1 MFRPSYRSSSPFSLS
16 DLDMWDTKSRF
27 TAQSSAWCGTATVSG
42 TGFLSDV
49 SSSTSGST
57 GGFRQSDPSLR
68 KWQSLSHLAPE
79 CVTQPFPPSPGL
91 RFARGES
98 SFRQA
103 EGAHWLQDAHKH
115 LDTQLDRLRMRNSPL
130 SHNITASQLLDMKH
144 KQLSETL
151 ATLEQEKEAAELIQF
166 EKSHQRRA
174 LQEKVLQLEKELLH
188 QRSTLD
194 RRSHDQPTE
203 RNLDSLGGILPKSQD
218 NFNRQVTQ
226 NVDLE
231 LCKLRDALRDAEA
244 RAKTK
249 EEELNQALKK
259 LQISTETQQTL
270 LNQIEDTNQR
280 RQNLSSLQ
288 EELSEANNK
297 ISQACLEKA
306 ILSTQMLKLEGN
318 IKELKAKLTGF
329 DKDHLIQERTQQGSE
344 GCQSQSNQETV
355 QTKEDLKSLKEVHE
369 QLTGELEKIKQ
380 KLKASQSQLQ
390 EETLER
396 LTMSKRITDLEA
408 DCAQMTTE
416 REQRLS
422 KVSESGHE
430 EITAMKEKCH
440 LLRGSVEVL
449 ELEKQKLQDRCMYL
463 EAGVLEREEKLQ
475 LQEVEHRKQ
484 DAGRLQSN
492 EELKAVASLW
502 AQKWQRVALTL
513 QSTQEELEE
522 VKKSSRNEW
531 DLLLKA
537 ELGACK
543 QQLELERSRTLLHRC
558 EDKGTDALAQTEDRG
573 TQTKLSESSL
583 LWEPSSA
590 SHSRQNKAP
599 KSSEDQDDGNQ
610 ATIWTSNSLRSQ
622 LEEKQLQE
630 EETLSDQ
637 RLQTLRQLYPV
648 QDEIPSAEGRKDKSV
663 SHLDP
668 ETDQQRRMVTEQLK
682 NLFKERE
689 GKEVETVDNRL
700 AAGQN
705 APFSPEDW
713 SQTSKGV
720 RNSVDRRIW
729 QHGSGLM
736 PVFEEDEEECDC
748 PGGEEAHVEENWHN
762 QSQQMSTMTAV
773 ICKVKANNENVL
785 PATLRCKPIQDCPL
799 TVKNKTALGSDV
811 TDLQQTKPALLCPD
825 GLFLAEMVDICS
837 PDEDE
842 EEEGDK

>member
-27 TAQSSAWCGTATVSG
+27 TAQSSAWCGSATVSG

-57 GGFRQSDPSLR
+57 GGFRQSDPGLR

-79 CVTQPFPPSPGL
+79 CATQPFPPSPGSVL

-103 EGAHWLQDAHKH
+103 EGAHWLQDAHKR

-151 ATLEQEKEAAELIQF
+151 ATLEQEKEAAELSQF

-174 LQEKVLQLEKELLH
+174 LQERVLQLEKELLH
-188 QRSTLD
+188 LRSTLD

-203 RNLDSLGGILPKSQD
+203 RNLDSPGGTLPKSQD

-249 EEELNQALKK
+249 EDELNQALKK

-270 LNQIEDTNQR
+270 LNQIEETNQR
-280 RQNLSSLQ
+280 RQNLSTLQ

-297 ISQACLEKA
+297 ISRACLEKA
-306 ILSTQMLKLEGN
+306 ILSTQMLKLEEN

-369 QLTGELEKIKQ
+369 KLTGELEEIKQ
-380 KLKASQSQLQ
+380 KLKTSQSQLQ

-396 LTMSKRITDLEA
+396 LTISKRITGLEA
-408 DCAQMTTE
+408 DCAQLTTE
-416 REQRLS
+416 REELLS
-422 KVSESGHE
+422 RVSGSGHE
-430 EITAMKEKCH
+430 EITAIKEKCH
-440 LLRGSVEVL
+440 LLRESVEVL

-492 EELKAVASLW
+492 EELKAVASHW
-502 AQKWQRVALTL
+502 AQKWQRLALTL

-522 VKKSSRNEW
+522 VKKYNSRNES

-573 TQTKLSESSL
+573 TQTELSESSL

-590 SHSRQNKAP
+590 SHRSQNKAP

-622 LEEKQLQE
+622 LEESRRRTRQLQE

-648 QDEIPSAEGRKDKSV
+648 QDEIPSGEGRKDKTV
-663 SHLDP
+663 SPLDP

-689 GKEVETVDNRL
+689 GKEMETVDNRL
-700 AAGQN
+700 AAGEN
-705 APFSPEDW
+705 APSSPEDW
-713 SQTSKGV
+713 TQTSKGV

-748 PGGEEAHVEENWHN
+748 PGGEEARVEENWHN
-762 QSQQMSTMTAV
+762 QSQQ
-773 ICKVKANNENVL
+773 
-785 PATLRCKPIQDCPL
+785 QH
-799 TVKNKTALGSDV
+799 
-811 TDLQQTKPALLCPD
+811 
-825 GLFLAEMVDICS
+825 
-837 PDEDE
+837 
-842 EEEGDK
+842 

>member
-27 TAQSSAWCGTATVSG
+27 TAQSSAWCGTSTVSG

-57 GGFRQSDPSLR
+57 GGFRQSDPGLR

-79 CVTQPFPPSPGL
+79 CATQPFPPSPGSGL

-98 SFRQA
+98 SYRQA
-103 EGAHWLQDAHKH
+103 EGAHWLQDAHKR

-130 SHNITASQLLDMKH
+130 SHNITAAQLFDMKH

-151 ATLEQEKEAAELIQF
+151 ATLEQEKEA
-166 EKSHQRRA
+166 

-188 QRSTLD
+188 LRSTLD

-203 RNLDSLGGILPKSQD
+203 RNLDSLSGTLPKSQD

-249 EEELNQALKK
+249 EDELNQALKK

-270 LNQIEDTNQR
+270 LNQIEETNQR
-280 RQNLSSLQ
+280 RQNLSTLQ

-306 ILSTQMLKLEGN
+306 ILSTQMLKLEEN
-318 IKELKAKLTGF
+318 IKDLKAKLTGALF
-329 DKDHLIQERTQQGSE
+329 DKDHLIQERTQLQQGSE
-344 GCQSQSNQETV
+344 GCESQSNKHDQETV
-355 QTKEDLKSLKEVHE
+355 QMKEDLKSLKEVNE
-369 QLTGELEKIKQ
+369 KLTGELEKIKQ
-380 KLKASQSQLQ
+380 KRKTSQSRLQ

-396 LTMSKRITDLEA
+396 LTISKRITDLE
-408 DCAQMTTE
+408 
-416 REQRLS
+416 
-422 KVSESGHE
+422 
-430 EITAMKEKCH
+430 CH
-440 LLRGSVEVL
+440 LLRESVEVL
-449 ELEKQKLQDRCMYL
+449 EIEKQKLQDRCMYL

-492 EELKAVASLW
+492 EELKAVTSHW

-522 VKKSSRNEW
+522 VKKSNSRNESE
-531 DLLLKA
+531 LLLKA

-573 TQTKLSESSL
+573 TQTELSESSL

-590 SHSRQNKAP
+590 SHSSQNKAP

-610 ATIWTSNSLRSQ
+610 ATIWTSNSLRSE
-622 LEEKQLQE
+622 LEESRRRTRQLLE

-637 RLQTLRQLYPV
+637 RLQTLRQLYPFKMRYHLLK
-648 QDEIPSAEGRKDKSV
+648 AGRIKLS
-663 SHLDP
+663 
-668 ETDQQRRMVTEQLK
+668 
-682 NLFKERE
+682 
-689 GKEVETVDNRL
+689 
-700 AAGQN
+700 
-705 APFSPEDW
+705 
-713 SQTSKGV
+713 
-720 RNSVDRRIW
+720 
-729 QHGSGLM
+729 
-736 PVFEEDEEECDC
+736 
-748 PGGEEAHVEENWHN
+748 
-762 QSQQMSTMTAV
+762 
-773 ICKVKANNENVL
+773 
-785 PATLRCKPIQDCPL
+785 
-799 TVKNKTALGSDV
+799 
-811 TDLQQTKPALLCPD
+811 LL
-825 GLFLAEMVDICS
+825 
-837 PDEDE
+837 
-842 EEEGDK
+842 

>member
-57 GGFRQSDPSLR
+57 GGFRQSDPGLR

-144 KQLSETL
+144 KQLSQTL

-280 RQNLSSLQ
+280 RQNFSTLQ

-329 DKDHLIQERTQQGSE
+329 DKNHLIQERTQQGSE

-416 REQRLS
+416 REQWLS

-502 AQKWQRVALTL
+502 AQKWQRVVLTL

-573 TQTKLSESSL
+573 TQTQLSESSL

-590 SHSRQNKAP
+590 SHSSQNKAP
-599 KSSEDQDDGNQ
+599 KSSEDQDDGNP

-773 ICKVKANNENVL
+773 ICKVKANNENLL

-799 TVKNKTALGSDV
+799 TAKNKTALGSDV

>member
-1 MFRPSYRSSSPFSLS
+1 
-16 DLDMWDTKSRF
+16 MWDTKSRF
-27 TAQSSAWCGTATVSG
+27 TAQSSAWCGTSTVSG

-57 GGFRQSDPSLR
+57 GGFRQSDPGLR

-79 CVTQPFPPSPGL
+79 CATQPFPPSPGSGL

-98 SFRQA
+98 SYRQA
-103 EGAHWLQDAHKH
+103 EGAHWLQDAHKR

-130 SHNITASQLLDMKH
+130 SHNITAAQLFDMKH

-188 QRSTLD
+188 LRSTLD

-203 RNLDSLGGILPKSQD
+203 RNLDSLSGTLPKSQD

-244 RAKTK
+244 REKTK
-249 EEELNQALKK
+249 EDELNQALKK

-270 LNQIEDTNQR
+270 LNQIEETNQR
-280 RQNLSSLQ
+280 RQNLSTLQ

-306 ILSTQMLKLEGN
+306 ILSTQMLKLEEN
-318 IKELKAKLTGF
+318 IKDLKAKLTGALF
-329 DKDHLIQERTQQGSE
+329 DKDHRIQERTQLQQGSE
-344 GCQSQSNQETV
+344 GCESQSNKHDQETV
-355 QTKEDLKSLKEVHE
+355 QMKEDLKSLKEVNE
-369 QLTGELEKIKQ
+369 KLTGELEKIKQ
-380 KLKASQSQLQ
+380 KRKTSQSQLQ

-396 LTMSKRITDLEA
+396 LTISKRITDLEV
-408 DCAQMTTE
+408 DCAQLTTE
-416 REQRLS
+416 REELLS

-430 EITAMKEKCH
+430 EITAIKEKCH
-440 LLRGSVEVL
+440 LLRESVEVL

-492 EELKAVASLW
+492 EELKAVTSHW

-522 VKKSSRNEW
+522 VKKSNSRNESE
-531 DLLLKA
+531 LLLKA

-573 TQTKLSESSL
+573 TQTELSESSL

-590 SHSRQNKAP
+590 SHSSQNKAP

-610 ATIWTSNSLRSQ
+610 ATIWTSNSLRSE
-622 LEEKQLQE
+622 LEESRRRTRQLLE

-648 QDEIPSAEGRKDKSV
+648 QDEIPSVEGRKDKTV
-663 SHLDP
+663 SPLDP

-705 APFSPEDW
+705 APSSPEDW

-748 PGGEEAHVEENWHN
+748 PGGEEDHVEENWHN

-773 ICKVKANNENVL
+773 ICKLKAKNENLL

-799 TVKNKTALGSDV
+799 TAKNKTALGSDV
-811 TDLQQTKPALLCPD
+811 TDLQQIKPALLYPD
-825 GLFLAEMVDICS
+825 GLFLAELVDICS

>member
-1 MFRPSYRSSSPFSLS
+1 MTWIEEDSPKCSDRRTEAQVHFLS
-16 DLDMWDTKSRF
+16 VTSTCGTPNLVL
-27 TAQSSAWCGTATVSG
+27 QLNSAWCGTSTVSG

-49 SSSTSGST
+49 NSSTSGST
-57 GGFRQSDPSLR
+57 GGFRQSDPGLR

-79 CVTQPFPPSPGL
+79 CATQPFPPSPGSGL

-98 SFRQA
+98 SYRQA
-103 EGAHWLQDAHKH
+103 EGAHWLQDAHKR

-130 SHNITASQLLDMKH
+130 SHNITAAQLFDMKH
-144 KQLSETL
+144 KVSENIMDTMVKVESCFICTQHPVLHGCVSQQLSETL

-188 QRSTLD
+188 LRSTLD

-203 RNLDSLGGILPKSQD
+203 RNLDSLSGTLPKSQD

-249 EEELNQALKK
+249 EDELNQALKK
-259 LQISTETQQTL
+259 LQISTE
-270 LNQIEDTNQR
+270 E
-280 RQNLSSLQ
+280 
-288 EELSEANNK
+288 
-297 ISQACLEKA
+297 
-306 ILSTQMLKLEGN
+306 N
-318 IKELKAKLTGF
+318 IKDLKAKLTGALF
-329 DKDHLIQERTQQGSE
+329 DKDHLIQVNE
-344 GCQSQSNQETV
+344 
-355 QTKEDLKSLKEVHE
+355 K
-369 QLTGELEKIKQ
+369 LTGELEKIKQ
-380 KLKASQSQLQ
+380 KRKTSQSQLQ

-396 LTMSKRITDLEA
+396 LTISKRITDLEA
-408 DCAQMTTE
+408 DCAQLTTE
-416 REQRLS
+416 REELLS

-440 LLRGSVEVL
+440 LLRESVEVL

-475 LQEVEHRKQ
+475 LQEVEHQKQ

-492 EELKAVASLW
+492 EELKAVTSHW

-522 VKKSSRNEW
+522 VKKSNSRNESE
-531 DLLLKA
+531 LLLKA

-573 TQTKLSESSL
+573 TQTEWVDFDEIVIFKMHDQQTLKIKFCYLSLYRIIRILFVMGAVISLSQQPKQSPQESRRRTRQL
-583 LWEPSSA
+583 L
-590 SHSRQNKAP
+590 
-599 KSSEDQDDGNQ
+599 
-610 ATIWTSNSLRSQ
+610 
-622 LEEKQLQE
+622 E

-648 QDEIPSAEGRKDKSV
+648 QDEIPSVEGRKNKTV
-663 SHLDP
+663 SPLDP
-668 ETDQQRRMVTEQLK
+668 ETDQQRRMVTEQ
-682 NLFKERE
+682 
-689 GKEVETVDNRL
+689 
-700 AAGQN
+700 
-705 APFSPEDW
+705 
-713 SQTSKGV
+713 
-720 RNSVDRRIW
+720 NSVDRRIW

-773 ICKVKANNENVL
+773 ICKLKAENENLL

-799 TVKNKTALGSDV
+799 TAKNKTALGSDV
-811 TDLQQTKPALLCPD
+811 TDLQQIKPALLYPD
-825 GLFLAEMVDICS
+825 GLFLAELVDICS
-837 PDEDE
+837 PDEEE